1 VIFDAPSLVKYL
13 DSLMSIESVN
23 IRGSMRTI
31 RKRRKTR
38 KQGRG
43 RASALVAVAC
53 LGLIA
58 SACGSSSSKSSG
70 TSASGTSGSG
80 SSTTAGSSATTSG
93 GSSSSGGGVALK
105 IGYFPNI
112 THAPALVGVQDGI
125 FAKALSPDTL
135 AKPQIFSAGP
145 AENQALL
152 SGSIDIAFEGP
163 SSALSAYSSSHA
175 VTIIAG
181 VASGGAGLVVNKS
194 ITSAS
199 QLKGKKL
206 GSPQLANT
214 QDIALRYWLKTKGY
228 TTTSTGGGDV
238 SVVPSA
244 TGSGTVVTEFESGAI
259 QGAWMAEPYEQELVA
274 AGGHILVPEASLWP
288 SGQWATTN
296 LVVSTKFLK
305 AHPATVSRFLQGL
318 LNTLSYMKANKAG
331 AEAAAN
337 KQIDSLSGKALK
349 SSVLS
354 ASWANI
360 TFTDDPLAS
369 TLETQIKH
377 GEAVGLLKSPGSLS
391 AIYDLAPLNAL
402 LSKAGDPEVKGL

>member
-1 VIFDAPSLVKYL
+1 MK
-13 DSLMSIESVN
+13 
-23 IRGSMRTI
+23 T
-31 RKRRKTR
+31 TR
-38 KQGRG
+38 KGRKIYKTG
-43 RASALVAVAC
+43 RAGVGAIAAVAC

-58 SACGSSSSKSSG
+58 SACGSSKSS
-70 TSASGTSGSG
+70 
-80 SSTTAGSSATTSG
+80 SSDP
-93 GSSSSGGGVALK
+93 GSSSGSGVALK

-112 THAPALVGVQDGI
+112 THAPALVGVQEGI
-125 FAKALSPDTL
+125 YAKALKPDTL

-163 SSALSAYSSSHA
+163 SSILSAYKSSHA
-175 VTIIAG
+175 VTVIAG

-238 SVVPSA
+238 SVDPSS

-259 QGAWMAEPYEQELVA
+259 QGAWMPEPYEQELVA

-288 SGQWATTN
+288 GGQWATTN
-296 LVVSTKFLK
+296 LVVRTAFLK
-305 AHPATVSRFLQGL
+305 AHPDTVKRFLQGL
-318 LNTLSYMKANKAG
+318 INTLAYMKSNKSA
-331 AEAAAN
+331 AESAAN
-337 KQIDSLSGKALK
+337 AQLKALSGKSLK
-349 SSVLS
+349 SAVLS
-354 ASWANI
+354 TAWDNI
-360 TFTDDPLAS
+360 TFTDDPEAS

-377 GEAVGLLKSPGSLS
+377 GEAVDLLKSPGSLGNF
-391 AIYDLAPLNAL
+391 YDLGPLNAL
-402 LSKAGDPEVKGL
+402 LSKAGDPTVKGL

>member
-1 VIFDAPSLVKYL
+1 
-13 DSLMSIESVN
+13 
-23 IRGSMRTI
+23 MRTTSKGCKI
-31 RKRRKTR
+31 RKH
-38 KQGRG
+38 GRG
-43 RASALVAVAC
+43 HVSALVAVAC
-53 LGLIA
+53 LGLLA
-58 SACGSSSSKSSG
+58 SACGSSSGNSSSG
-70 TSASGTSGSG
+70 TSGTSSSGSSGTSGSG
-80 SSTTAGSSATTSG
+80 STTAAADP
-93 GSSSSGGGVALK
+93 SSSGGGVALK
-105 IGYFPNI
+105 IGYFPTI

-163 SSALSAYSSSHA
+163 SSILSAYTSSHA
-175 VTIIAG
+175 VTVIAG
-181 VASGGAGLVVNKS
+181 VASGGAGLVVSKS

-214 QDIALRYWLKTKGY
+214 QDVALRYWLKTKGY

-238 SVVPSA
+238 SILPSS

-259 QGAWMAEPYEQELVA
+259 QGAWMPEPYEQELVA
-274 AGGHILVPEASLWP
+274 AGGHILVPESSLWP
-288 SGQWATTN
+288 KGQWATTN
-296 LVVSTKFLK
+296 LVVRTAFLK
-305 AHPATVSRFLQGL
+305 AHPATVKRFLQGL
-318 LNTLSYMKANKAG
+318 LNTLSYMKANKTA
-331 AEAAAN
+331 AETAAN
-337 KQIDSLSGKALK
+337 KQITSLSGKALK

-354 ASWANI
+354 AAWDNL

-377 GEAVGLLKSPGSLS
+377 GEAVGLLKSPGGLS
-391 AIYDLAPLNAL
+391 NFYDLGPLNTL
-402 LSKAGDPEVKGL
+402 LSKAGDSKVKGL

>member
-1 VIFDAPSLVKYL
+1 
-13 DSLMSIESVN
+13 MQ
-23 IRGSMRTI
+23 TT

-38 KQGRG
+38 KTG
-43 RASALVAVAC
+43 RAGVGALAAVAC

-58 SACGSSSSKSSG
+58 SACGSSSKSS
-70 TSASGTSGSG
+70 TSGG
-80 SSTTAGSSATTSG
+80 G
-93 GSSSSGGGVALK
+93 GSSSSGGVALK

-112 THAPALVGVQDGI
+112 THAPALVGVQNGI
-125 FAKALSPDTL
+125 FAKALKPDTL

-145 AENQALL
+145 AESQALL

-163 SSALSAYSSSHA
+163 SSILSAYKSSHA
-175 VTIIAG
+175 VTVIAG

-214 QDIALRYWLKTKGY
+214 QDVALRYWLKTQGY

-238 SVVPSA
+238 SVDPSS

-259 QGAWMAEPYEQELVA
+259 QGAWMPEPYEQELVA

-288 SGQWATTN
+288 NGQWATTN
-296 LVVSTKFLK
+296 LVVRTSFLK

-318 LNTLSYMKANKAG
+318 INTLAYMKANKA
-331 AEAAAN
+331 ASEAAAN
-337 KQIDSLSGKALK
+337 AQLKALSGKALK

-354 ASWANI
+354 AAWDNI

-369 TLETQIKH
+369 TLETQVKH
-377 GEAVGLLKSPGSLS
+377 GEAVGLLKNPGSLS
-391 AIYDLAPLNAL
+391 TFYDLGPLNTL
-402 LSKAGDPEVKGL
+402 LKKAGDPTVKGL